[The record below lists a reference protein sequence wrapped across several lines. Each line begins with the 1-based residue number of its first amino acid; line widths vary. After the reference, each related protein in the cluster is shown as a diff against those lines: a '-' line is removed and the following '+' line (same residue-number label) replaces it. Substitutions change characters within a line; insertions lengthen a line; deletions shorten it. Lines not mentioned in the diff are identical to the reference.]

1 MAELTLRELIATEI
15 TNCVEESRKSGVV
28 RNFTYADNIRN
39 ILRDRIK
46 TMGLTDEE
54 IAKAKGCECY
64 EMIKE
69 GEGDCETCSA
79 NCRTIIKVQLD
90 KVLKELE

>member
-46 TMGLTDEE
+46 TMGLTQTE
-54 IAKAKGCECY
+54 IFTAQNEDACSFVAMQEHKITAK
-64 EMIKE
+64 
-69 GEGDCETCSA
+69 S
-79 NCRTIIKVQLD
+79 QLD